1 MARRRLRVQSDNES
15 CPVHMESQVARKG
28 LVGQS
33 PLPIA
38 QLADTVRLVGG
49 D

>member
-1 MARRRLRVQSDNES
+1 MARRRLRVRPDNES

-28 LVGQS
+28 LAGQS
-33 PLPIA
+33 PLIA

-49 D
+49 N